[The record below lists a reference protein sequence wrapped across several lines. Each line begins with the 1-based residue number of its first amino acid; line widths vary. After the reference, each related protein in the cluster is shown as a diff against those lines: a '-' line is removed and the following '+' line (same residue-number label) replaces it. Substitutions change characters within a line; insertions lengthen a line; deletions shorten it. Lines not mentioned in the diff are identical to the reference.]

1 MNKPLKADVI
11 VDAFSGVTFAE
22 VKKVLDSSEIKISE
36 SKPDFIV
43 MVGGD
48 GTYLRHAPHNM
59 DIPILKL
66 KGREHGPL
74 GSKGVLY
81 TYSFDSLAAC
91 IRKIKN
97 HDYKIRTE
105 PVIKCVY
112 NKKTYLSAGDFYIE
126 RHGIKQALR
135 YSIDVITEKARLKIH
150 GISNGFIIATPTGST
165 GYYAYLDVL
174 LGRKKEPIKGIGVAH
189 ILPTYIEENGRHGLH
204 DGIRRQFKEDVS
216 FTAVLFRER
225 GYLYGVSNLDKGIV
239 IMPNTRVYFKIL
251 ADKIKLIEFQ

>member
-1 MNKPLKADVI
+1 MVKELKADVI
-11 VDAFSGVTFAE
+11 VDAFSGVTYGE
-22 VKKVLDSSEIKISE
+22 VKKIFDSSGVTISK
-36 SKPDFIV
+36 SKPDFVI

-91 IRKIKN
+91 IRKIKS

-112 NKKTYLSAGDFYIE
+112 NKKT
-126 RHGIKQALR
+126 
-135 YSIDVITEKARLKIH
+135 
-150 GISNGFIIATPTGST
+150 
-165 GYYAYLDVL
+165 
-174 LGRKKEPIKGIGVAH
+174 
-189 ILPTYIEENGRHGLH
+189 
-204 DGIRRQFKEDVS
+204 
-216 FTAVLFRER
+216 
-225 GYLYGVSNLDKGIV
+225 
-239 IMPNTRVYFKIL
+239 
-251 ADKIKLIEFQ
+251 